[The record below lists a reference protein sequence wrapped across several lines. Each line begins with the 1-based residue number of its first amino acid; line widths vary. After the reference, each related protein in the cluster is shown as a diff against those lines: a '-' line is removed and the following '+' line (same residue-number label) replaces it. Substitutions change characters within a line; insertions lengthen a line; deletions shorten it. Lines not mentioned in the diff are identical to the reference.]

1 VKSNWMMQALLL
13 TCGVAVALALM
24 TRDGGPLYEQGR
36 LVAEV
41 FSETGKPVELTDD
54 NLVDSL
60 SSLELNVPIAKVD
73 LNGGILSV
81 DLKVK
86 DERLTKGELYAGMA
100 ELISFAFARTPNI
113 DQLLLRLIAEDR
125 WLGSRYLLVAA
136 DVRRG
141 EWPADAPERLRK
153 TGDGEIP
160 ADLKRW
166 FRLTETA
173 LWRDKIH

>member
-1 VKSNWMMQALLL
+1 MKSKWMMQAFLL
-13 TCGVAVALALM
+13 TCGAAIALALM
-24 TRDGGPLYEQGR
+24 TREGGPLSEPGR

-86 DERLTKGELYAGMA
+86 DERLTKNDLYAGMA
-100 ELISFAFARTPNI
+100 DLISFAFARTTNI
-113 DQLLLRLIAEDR
+113 DQLLLRLIAEDQ

-141 EWPADAPERLRK
+141 EWPMDAPERLRAA
-153 TGDGEIP
+153 GNGEIP
-160 ADLKRW
+160 TELKQW